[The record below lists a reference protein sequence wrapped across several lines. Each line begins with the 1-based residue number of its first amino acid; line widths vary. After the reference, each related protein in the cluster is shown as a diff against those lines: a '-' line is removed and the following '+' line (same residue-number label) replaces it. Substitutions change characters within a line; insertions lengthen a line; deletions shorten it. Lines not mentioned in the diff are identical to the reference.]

1 MLAPEAALPHFT
13 RMLDAAG
20 FDRNRPD
27 PSVAWRVFRE
37 FAAVPVSAADDA
49 LLFQCGTYDFTG
61 REQFHW
67 NLTRQFS
74 LEEEGEYAGMEQL
87 QLTVLYE
94 PASELRPLDTDLW
107 SSDFGSLEDFFSA
120 VEALPGFSAPL
131 AHPPTG
137 SELFYEQ
144 V

>member
-1 MLAPEAALPHFT
+1 MLAPGATLAHFA

-27 PSVAWRVFRE
+27 PSIAWRVFRE
-37 FAAVPVSAADDA
+37 FAAVPVSAADDT

-74 LEEEGEYAGMEQL
+74 IEEDGEHAGMEQL

-94 PASELRPLDTDLW
+94 PASELRPLEVSLW
-107 SSDFGSLEDFFSA
+107 SSDCGSLEEFFA
-120 VEALPGFSAPL
+120 EVEALPGFSAPG